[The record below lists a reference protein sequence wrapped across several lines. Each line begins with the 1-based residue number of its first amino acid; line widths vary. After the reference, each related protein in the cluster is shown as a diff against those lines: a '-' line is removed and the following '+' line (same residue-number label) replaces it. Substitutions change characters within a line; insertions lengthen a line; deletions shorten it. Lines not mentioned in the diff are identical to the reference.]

1 MSEPVTIKVLDR
13 EYTIGVD
20 PNERDSLIAAA
31 QMLDSRMRDA
41 RGNNKTANIDRI
53 AVLVAL
59 NLAHEL
65 QQQKSGGQTASK
77 EVSTSIGSIHRKLDE
92 LFDSLSQR

>member
-1 MSEPVTIKVLDR
+1 MSEPVTVKILDR

-20 PNERDSLIAAA
+20 AKEKESLLAAA
-31 QMLDSRMRDA
+31 QMLDSRMRDT
-41 RGNNKTANIDRI
+41 RGNNKTVSIDRI

-65 QQQKSGGQTASK
+65 QQQKSGGQMASK
-77 EVSTSIGSIHRKLDE
+77 EVSSSIGAIHRKLDD